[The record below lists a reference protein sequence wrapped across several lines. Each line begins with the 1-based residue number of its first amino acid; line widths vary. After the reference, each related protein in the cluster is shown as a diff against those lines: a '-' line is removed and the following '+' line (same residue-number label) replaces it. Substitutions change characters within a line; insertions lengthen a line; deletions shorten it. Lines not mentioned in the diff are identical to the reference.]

1 MSFDEADSPFGPMLL
16 LVDDEQ
22 LILEMLVE
30 AVEEAGFTTIT
41 SGDAADAIALFEQNG
56 AAIRGLVTDVNLGS
70 GLDGWELAR
79 VARENSPDLPVV
91 YISGASGHEWSAL
104 GVPNSLMIT
113 KPFAPAQVVVAV
125 SSLLVASD
133 SAS

>member
-1 MSFDEADSPFGPMLL
+1 MSSDEADPPSGPMLL
-16 LVDDEQ
+16 LVDDEH

-30 AVEEAGFTTIT
+30 AVEEAGFNTIT
-41 SGDAADAIALFEQNG
+41 SGNAADAIALFEQNG

>member
-70 GLDGWELAR
+70 GLEGWELAR
-79 VARENSPDLPVV
+79 VARENSADLPVV
-91 YISGASGHEWSAL
+91 YISGASGRNWSAR